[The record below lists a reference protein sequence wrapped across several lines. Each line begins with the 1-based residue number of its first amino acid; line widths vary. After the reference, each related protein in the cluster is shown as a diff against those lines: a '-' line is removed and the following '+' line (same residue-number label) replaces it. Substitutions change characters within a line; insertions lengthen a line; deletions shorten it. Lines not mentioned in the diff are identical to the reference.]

1 MEETDLQRSHREYLE
16 MRQTMTEMHDSF
28 HRLLQFN
35 GHLREQIRRNLYYD
49 PPPGITYGI
58 HVRSVGT
65 QTDFVNHKQNGAAVR
80 PIKGDVST
88 NKRAS

>member
-1 MEETDLQRSHREYLE
+1 
-16 MRQTMTEMHDSF
+16 MTEMHDSF

-35 GHLREQIRRNLYYD
+35 RHLREQIRRQIFYD

-65 QTDFVNHKQNGAAVR
+65 QTDFVRPKQNKQNGAAV
-80 PIKGDVST
+80 SA